1 MAKNDKPSPGRPKN
15 PRKSVPIQIRMP
27 EDVVNLLDVL
37 MRRNERTRNQEIM
50 RAVRKH
56 LREEGL
62 LPDAAPTNEG
72 DE

>member
-1 MAKNDKPSPGRPKN
+1 MATTRSVPVAKNDKPSPGRPKN

-50 RAVRKH
+50 RIRPGTVRLH
-56 LREEGL
+56 L
-62 LPDAAPTNEG
+62 
-72 DE
+72 